1 MRFALT
7 FLIAAPLF
15 GQLPFA
21 ATYDGGRTV
30 KLQGSVTR
38 IEWVNPRAYIF
49 IDTKDANW
57 AVEIGNPLQLE
68 ASGWT
73 RDRLKPGDAITVEGT
88 PARGQAKVVFGRTV
102 NMAVTGE
109 KLFVIGTRPA
119 AANGPVPRWPNGK
132 ARLGPAPGQKGYW
145 GTASAFALTETS
157 ATAIAMERSGL
168 LANVSDDAGRV
179 APFQP
184 WAKALFE
191 YRQRN
196 LLRDD
201 PALRCMP
208 PGGPRQFQTE
218 VGFQF
223 VEQPELGRILVLHG
237 GGNRNWR
244 MIYTDGRP
252 LMPADEVVA
261 GYYGTSVGK
270 WDGDTLVV
278 ESTGYN
284 ENFWFSNGGLPH
296 TEALRLTE
304 KFTRTNL
311 NSLRY
316 EVTVND
322 PRTYT
327 RPWTGG
333 WTIAWVAGKEIEE
346 YFCEENAES
355 TFER

>member
-1 MRFALT
+1 MRFSL
-7 FLIAAPLF
+7 FLLAAAAF
-15 GQLPFA
+15 AQLPFS
-21 ATYDGGRTV
+21 ATYDSAHTV
-30 KLQGSVTR
+30 RLQGSISR

-49 IDTKDANW
+49 IETKDANW
-57 AVEIGNPLQLE
+57 AVEIGNPLELE
-68 ASGWT
+68 ESGWT
-73 RDRLKPGDAITVEGT
+73 RDSVKPGEAVTVEGN
-88 PARGQAKVVFGRTV
+88 PAQGQAKIVFARSVASG
-102 NMAVTGE
+102 TGT
-109 KLFVIGTRPA
+109 KLFVLKARA
-119 AANGPVPRWPNGK
+119 ASPSGAIPRWPDGTV
-132 ARLGPAPGQKGYW
+132 RLGPAPGQKGYW
-145 GTASAFALTETS
+145 GAASASALSE
-157 ATAIAMERSGL
+157 AAVPMDASGL
-168 LANVSDDAGRV
+168 LTNYSDADRV

-184 WAKALFE
+184 WAKGLYL

-201 PALRCMP
+201 PAMRCMP
-208 PGGPRQFQTE
+208 PGGPRQFHSSN
-218 VGFQF
+218 GFQF
-223 VEQPELGRILVLHG
+223 IEQKEVGRVLVLHG

-244 MIYTDGRP
+244 VIYTDGRP
-252 LMPADEVVA
+252 LAPADEVVA

-270 WDGDTLVV
+270 WEGDTLVV

-304 KFTRTNL
+304 KFTRTDL

-327 RPWTGG
+327 RPWTGS
-333 WTIAWVAGKEIEE
+333 WTIQWVPGKEIEE
-346 YFCEENAES
+346 FFCEENAES

>member
-1 MRFALT
+1 MRLSVFLLAATAFA
-7 FLIAAPLF
+7 
-15 GQLPFA
+15 QLPFS
-21 ATYDGGRTV
+21 ATYDAGHTV
-30 KLQGSVTR
+30 RLQGSISR

-49 IDTKDANW
+49 VETRDANW
-57 AVEIGNPLQLE
+57 AVEIGNPLELE

-73 RDRLKPGDAITVEGT
+73 RDRVKPGDSVTVEGN
-88 PARGQAKVVFGRTV
+88 PANGQAKVVYARSVTS
-102 NMAVTGE
+102 VTGS
-109 KLFVIGTRPA
+109 KLFVLNARPA
-119 AANGPVPRWPNGK
+119 SPSGTVPRWPDGSV
-132 ARLGPAPGQKGYW
+132 RLGPAPNQKGYW
-145 GTASAFALTETS
+145 GAASVSALTET
-157 ATAIAMERSGL
+157 AVPMDASGL
-168 LANVSDDAGRV
+168 LTNYVDADRV

-184 WAKALFE
+184 WAKGLYL

-208 PGGPRQFQTE
+208 PGGPRQFHSPN
-218 VGFQF
+218 GFQF
-223 VEQPELGRILVLHG
+223 IEQKEVGRILVLHG

-244 MIYTDGRP
+244 VIYTDGRP
-252 LMPADEVVA
+252 LAPADEVVA

-327 RPWTGG
+327 HPWTGS
-333 WTIAWVAGKEIEE
+333 WTIQWVPGKEIEE